1 MAEGLADGH
10 IHAPPEIKSP
20 RDGFKGRMEVT
31 EERISELEDRTLEIT
46 QSGQQ
51 ETDWKKVSR
60 PSGTYR
66 NIMEDLTFVSSE
78 SQRERR
84 KDGGA
89 EKGTEEIM
97 AENVLDLA
105 RDIKL

>member
-1 MAEGLADGH
+1 MVLKNLGAG
-10 IHAPPEIKSP
+10 
-20 RDGFKGRMEVT
+20 
-31 EERISELEDRTLEIT
+31 
-46 QSGQQ
+46 Q

-97 AENVLDLA
+97 ADVEFQSEPKGL
-105 RDIKL
+105 RIR